1 MHRIAMGTIAITM
14 TAMPMASAGGCSDC
28 SCGIVELEGVV
39 NGVESGGEGGDGCSD
54 GNGIEEFEGVVE
66 VVASSGD
73 GGDDGG
79 GGDGVGLD
87 EDKRLAIATM
97 ITMIATITV
106 ARAHTSS

>member
-1 MHRIAMGTIAITM
+1 MRAGVPRRRLHRITIGTMATTM
-14 TAMPMASAGGCSDC
+14 TAMPMVSAGDCSDC
-28 SCGIVELEGVV
+28 TAGNGIVELEGVV
-39 NGVESGGEGGDGCSD
+39 EGVE
-54 GNGIEEFEGVVE
+54 
-66 VVASSGD
+66 SSGD

-97 ITMIATITV
+97 TTMIATITM